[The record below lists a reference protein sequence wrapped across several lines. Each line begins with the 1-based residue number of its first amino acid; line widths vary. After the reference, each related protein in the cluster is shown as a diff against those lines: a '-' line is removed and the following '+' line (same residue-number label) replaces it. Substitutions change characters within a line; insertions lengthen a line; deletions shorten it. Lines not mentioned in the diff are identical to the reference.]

1 MRAFLPVLL
10 DSCNLEHSSGV
21 RRPSSHSSGVRR
33 PLSQCSVCIGL
44 HSLACLPFSNM
55 CYAAEEGHVYNG
67 LRQNFSVSV
76 TQRGN
81 TLVHGTTNT
90 EPERKRS
97 NAAQSVRPRRRS
109 ITRARTVRS
118 RRKPTPSPARARR
131 ASRPCPSK
139 AGPGDPAVGPK
150 GCVSVIGC

>member
-21 RRPSSHSSGVRR
+21 RRPS
-33 PLSQCSVCIGL
+33 SQCSVCIGL

-67 LRQNFSVSV
+67 LRQNFTVSV

-139 AGPGDPAVGPK
+139 AGPGDPADCCGAE
-150 GCVSVIGC
+150 GLRDVSVIGC